1 MDDAYLKWADVL
13 KDWSLEE
20 LEKFF
25 FSYFMYLCKI
35 FEMDK

>member
-1 MDDAYLKWADVL
+1 MKWADVL
-13 KDWSLEE
+13 KHLSSEE